1 MDIQGMI
8 TELCEE
14 RACLDEALPAVARTT
29 HGSGK
34 RRLKKL
40 ARPLIA
46 GAADD
51 VTVPGALPRP
61 RSPRFKCTSMGMRR
75 AARAVRQE
83 SRIIRSFESFFAP
96 SHDSE

>member
-8 TELCEE
+8 PELREE
-14 RACLDEALPAVARTT
+14 RACLDEALPAVARTA

-46 GAADD
+46 GAADESISLFD
-51 VTVPGALPRP
+51 VHYDQMFHRGPPP
-61 RSPRFKCTSMGMRR
+61 GMR
-75 AARAVRQE
+75 
-83 SRIIRSFESFFAP
+83 SRGPEPGSGLDRGFGPSSYERSS
-96 SHDSE
+96 

>member
-8 TELCEE
+8 TELREE
-14 RACLDEALPAVARTT
+14 RACLDEAVHAVARNA

-46 GAADD
+46 RAADESISLFD
-51 VTVPGALPRP
+51 VHYDQMFHRGPPP
-61 RSPRFKCTSMGMRR
+61 GMRR
-75 AARAVRQE
+75 RAVEDPNQ
-83 SRIIRSFESFFAP
+83 AP
-96 SHDSE
+96 D